1 MTATVAPRR
10 PKASNGRPTPA
21 EGRPRSVVEEIA
33 ARRRAD
39 IEAAFLTEDQGGGA
53 VADAP
58 PPRGFIDRFLG
69 PGLHLIAEIKRSSPS
84 AGRIAVTDEDI
95 VARARAYQAGG
106 AAAISV
112 LCEPHWFGGSIED
125 LRAVRAAVSIPVL
138 AKEFVVD
145 DRQLEQL
152 RAAGADA
159 VLILAVLHPSKR
171 RLRALVHA
179 ALALGLEPLVEAHDE
194 RELRLALETDARL
207 IGLNNRDLR
216 TLAVDPDRAGRLL
229 ALVPD
234 DRLVIAESGVRDIDT
249 IARWRAQGFD
259 GALVG
264 EALMR
269 SPDPAAV
276 ARAFVAAGAVPTDPA
291 NIARRPFV
299 KICGVGDIGSAV
311 AATSA
316 RPDALGLNLVPGTPR
331 ELSID
336 QAAEIARTV
345 RGLTSGDSRPRL
357 VAITADASAE
367 TLAAVV
373 EAVDPDAVQLSG
385 DEPVA
390 AVAAIGRPVW
400 KVLHLPAD
408 PPADVEA
415 AASRLIERG
424 RAFLA
429 AGAERLLLDT
439 AGGPHPGG
447 TGQRASTAL
456 AAAVARDLP
465 VTLAGGLT
473 PANVAGALRD
483 IPAVG
488 VDVAS
493 GVEFPREAGQRP
505 VKDPYLVALFIKRS
519 RAARDD
525 RPNTPFGPT
534 PVAAGL
540 LDADGAGRW
549 GMERDFGGR
558 YVPETL
564 MAALEQLET
573 AYDALRDDPVFWA
586 ELRGLLERF
595 AGRPTPIYR
604 ADRLAAAVRTE
615 AGRLGAASKG
625 RRAAET
631 RIPDLRLYLKRE
643 DLAHTGAHKINNALG
658 QALLTRRLG
667 KTRVIAETGA
677 GQHGVATATAC
688 ALLDL
693 PCVVYMGAEDIER
706 QGPNVLRMRA
716 LGAEVRSVT
725 SGTATLKDAVNE
737 AMRDWVTNVETTHY
751 VLGSAMGPHPYPTIV
766 RDLQRRIGD
775 EAAAQLMTVEGRL
788 PDVAV
793 ACVGGG
799 SNAIGLLARF
809 IGEPSVRLAVVE
821 AAGDG
826 IETGR
831 HAAAILGGTPGILH
845 GSRSLMLQDRDGQ
858 VVEAHSASAGLDY
871 PGIGPQL
878 AALAEGGRI
887 EVASATDRAA
897 VAAMKTTTR
906 TEGILPALE
915 TAHAIAALPRIL
927 AGVEGAI
934 GGPGGGWPDEV
945 LMLVGFSGRGDKD
958 LAALERFAD
967 VEPWESAP

>member
-1 MTATVAPRR
+1 MTATLAPRPAR
-10 PKASNGRPTPA
+10 VASGGTARAGGRA
-21 EGRPRSVVEEIA
+21 RNVVDEIA
-33 ARRRAD
+33 ARRRDDLEAMFRSPSAD
-39 IEAAFLTEDQGGGA
+39 GA

-58 PPRGFIDRFLG
+58 PPRGFVDRFLA
-69 PGLHLIAEIKRSSPS
+69 PGLHLIAEIKRASPS
-84 AGRIAVTDEDI
+84 AGRIAGTGEDI
-95 VARARAYQAGG
+95 IARARAYQAGG

-112 LCEPHWFGGSIED
+112 LCEPHWFGGSVED

-145 DRQLEQL
+145 ARQLGLL

-159 VLILAVLHPSKR
+159 VLILVVLHPSKR
-171 RLRALVHA
+171 RLRALVDG

-216 TLAVDPDRAGRLL
+216 TLTVDPERAGRMRS
-229 ALVPD
+229 LVPD

-269 SPDPAAV
+269 SPDPTAA
-276 ARAFVAAGAVPTDPA
+276 ARAFVGAGAVPNDPA
-291 NIARRPFV
+291 NKARRPFV

-311 AATSA
+311 AATSSGA
-316 RPDALGLNLVPGTPR
+316 DALGLNLVPGTPR

-336 QAAEIARTV
+336 QAAELARAV
-345 RGLTSGDSRPRL
+345 RDLTASGPRPRL
-357 VAITADASAE
+357 VAITADATTE
-367 TLAAVV
+367 TLAAIVA
-373 EAVDPDAVQLSG
+373 AVDPDAIQLSG
-385 DEPVA
+385 TEPVDV
-390 AVAAIGRPVW
+390 VAAIGRPVW
-400 KVLHLPAD
+400 KVLHLPAEA
-408 PPADVEA
+408 PADVTA
-415 AASRLIERG
+415 AASRIAERG
-424 RAFLA
+424 RAYLA

-439 AGGPHPGG
+439 AGGQYPGG

-456 AAAVARDLP
+456 AAAVARDVP
-465 VTLAGGLT
+465 VTLAGGLR
-473 PANVAGALRD
+473 PDNVAGALRD
-483 IPAVG
+483 VPAVG

-493 GVEFPREAGQRP
+493 GVEFPREPGQRP
-505 VKDPYLVALFIKRS
+505 VKDPYLVALFAKRA

-540 LDADGAGRW
+540 IDADGAGRW

-573 AYDALRDDPVFWA
+573 AYDALRHDPVFWA
-586 ELRGLLERF
+586 ELRSLLERF

-604 ADRLAAAVRTE
+604 ADRLAAAVLIE
-615 AGRLGAASKG
+615 ATRLAGASSTG
-625 RRAAET
+625 RRSAET

-775 EAAAQLMTVEGRL
+775 EAAAQLFELEGRL

-809 IGEPSVRLAVVE
+809 IGEPTVRLAVVE

-887 EVASATDRAA
+887 EVASATDRDA

-915 TAHAIAALPRIL
+915 TAHAIAALPRLL
-927 AGVEGAI
+927 AGV
-934 GGPGGGWPDEV
+934 GGLGGGWPDEV

>member
-1 MTATVAPRR
+1 M
-10 PKASNGRPTPA
+10 
-21 EGRPRSVVEEIA
+21 
-33 ARRRAD
+33 
-39 IEAAFLTEDQGGGA
+39 L
-53 VADAP
+53 
-58 PPRGFIDRFLG
+58 L
-69 PGLHLIAEIKRSSPS
+69 
-84 AGRIAVTDEDI
+84 
-95 VARARAYQAGG
+95 
-106 AAAISV
+106 
-112 LCEPHWFGGSIED
+112 
-125 LRAVRAAVSIPVL
+125 
-138 AKEFVVD
+138 
-145 DRQLEQL
+145 
-152 RAAGADA
+152 
-159 VLILAVLHPSKR
+159 LAVLHPTKR
-171 RLRALVHA
+171 RLRGLVER

-194 RELRLALETDARL
+194 RELRLALETDAGSSASTTGTCGRSSWT
-207 IGLNNRDLR
+207 RS
-216 TLAVDPDRAGRLL
+216 APAGFGD
-229 ALVPD
+229 LVPD
-234 DRLVIAESGVRDIDT
+234 DRLVIAESGVRDPAT
-249 IARWRAQGFD
+249 VARWRAQGFD

-269 SPDPAAV
+269 SADAAAA
-276 ARAFVAAGAVPTDPA
+276 ARTFVAAGAPPA
-291 NIARRPFV
+291 DLANVARRPFV

-311 AATSA
+311 AAA
-316 RPDALGLNLVPGTPR
+316 AAGADALGLNLVPGTPR
-331 ELSID
+331 ALSLD
-336 QAAEIARTV
+336 EAAELARTV
-345 RGLTSGDSRPRL
+345 RDVTSGGTRPRL
-357 VAITADASAE
+357 VAITADASADE
-367 TLAAVV
+367 LAAIV
-373 EAVDPDAVQLSG
+373 AALDPDAVQLNG
-385 DEPVA
+385 GEPVG
-390 AVAAIGRPVW
+390 AIATVGRPVW
-400 KVLHLPAD
+400 KVLHLPAEA
-408 PPADVEA
+408 PVGIAA
-415 AASRLIERG
+415 AASRLAERG

-429 AGAERLLLDT
+429 AGAERILLDT

-447 TGQRASTAL
+447 TGQRASSAL
-456 AAAVARDLP
+456 AAAVARELP
-465 VTLAGGLT
+465 VTLAGGLS

-493 GVEFPREAGQRP
+493 GVEFAREPGRRP
-505 VKDPYLVALFIKRS
+505 VKDPYLVALFAKRA

-525 RPNTPFGPT
+525 RPNVAFGPT

-564 MAALEQLET
+564 MAALEQLES
-573 AYDALRDDPVFWA
+573 AYDALRHDPVFWA
-586 ELRGLLERF
+586 ELRELLERF

-604 ADRLAAAVRTE
+604 ADRLAGAVRAEAARLAEATS
-615 AGRLGAASKG
+615 AGRRTADA
-625 RRAAET
+625 

-706 QGPNVLRMRA
+706 QGPNVLRMHA
-716 LGAEVRSVT
+716 LGTEVRSVT

-775 EAAAQLMTVEGRL
+775 EAAAQLFAIEGRL

-799 SNAIGLLARF
+799 SNAIGLLAQF
-809 IGEPSVRLAVVE
+809 IGEPAVRLAVVE

-831 HAAAILGGTPGILH
+831 HAAAILGGSPGILH

-887 EVASATDRAA
+887 EVAAATDREA

-906 TEGILPALE
+906 MEGILPALE
-915 TAHAIAALPRIL
+915 TAHAVAALPKLL
-927 AGVEGAI
+927 AGIDGTTAI
-934 GGPGGGWPDEV
+934 GGVPGGPPAGWPDEV

-967 VEPWESAP
+967 VEPWEAAR

>member
-1 MTATVAPRR
+1 MTVATPRR
-10 PKASNGRPTPA
+10 AAGAN
-21 EGRPRSVVEEIA
+21 VVAEIA
-33 ARRRAD
+33 ARRREDLAPEFEHVPSD
-39 IEAAFLTEDQGGGA
+39 AELAA
-53 VADAP
+53 AP
-58 PPRGFIDRFLG
+58 PPRPIVERLAA
-69 PGLHLIAEIKRSSPS
+69 PGLNLIAEIKRSSPS
-84 AGRIAVTDEDI
+84 AGRIAASNEDI
-95 VARARAYQAGG
+95 VARARAYEAGG

-112 LCEPHWFGGSIED
+112 LCEPHWFNGSIDD
-125 LRAVRAAVSIPVL
+125 LRAVRTAVSIPVL

-145 DRQLEQL
+145 ERQLAMV
-152 RAAGADA
+152 RAAGADL
-159 VLILAVLHPSKR
+159 VLLLAVLHPR
-171 RLRALVHA
+171 ARLARLVER

-194 RELRLALETDARL
+194 RELQTALATDARL
-207 IGLNNRDLR
+207 IGINNRDLR
-216 TLAVDPDRAGRLL
+216 TLEVDTHRADRLR

-234 DRLVIAESGVRDIDT
+234 DRLVIAESGARDVET
-249 IARWRAQGFD
+249 VARWRALGFD
-259 GALVG
+259 AALVG
-264 EALMR
+264 EGLMR
-269 SPDPAAV
+269 ATDPTAA
-276 ARAFVAAGAVPTDPA
+276 ARSFVAAGRQPQDPA
-291 NIARRPFV
+291 NVARRPFV
-299 KICGVGDIGSAV
+299 KICGVTDSTGALAAV
-311 AATSA
+311 RAGA
-316 RPDALGLNLVPGTPR
+316 DAIGLNLVPGTPR
-331 ELSID
+331 ALEID
-336 QAAEIARTV
+336 ETV
-345 RGLTSGDSRPRL
+345 
-357 VAITADASAE
+357 A
-367 TLAAVV
+367 LAAVIRGAAPNGAGPKV
-373 EAVDPDAVQLSG
+373 VAVVADPSGEHLAALTAAIDPDAIQFSG
-385 DEPVA
+385 REPVA
-390 AVAAIGRPVW
+390 AVAAAGREAW
-400 KVLHLPAD
+400 KVIHLPAEAPD
-408 PPADVEA
+408 RPAAAAGDAVEA
-415 AASRLIERG
+415 A

-429 AGAERLLLDT
+429 AGAATILVDT

-447 TGQRASTAL
+447 TGVRADPAIV
-456 AAAVARDLP
+456 AAVAREIP
-465 VTLAGGLT
+465 IVLAGGLSA
-473 PANVAGALRD
+473 ANVAAALRE

-493 GVEFPREAGQRP
+493 GVETPRDPGERP
-505 VKDPYLVALFIKRS
+505 RKDPFKVALFVKRA

-525 RPNTPFGPT
+525 RPNVPFGPT
-534 PVAAGL
+534 PVHAGL

-564 MAALEQLET
+564 MAALAQLET
-573 AYDALRDDPVFWA
+573 AYDALRHDPVFWA
-586 ELRGLLERF
+586 DLRELLERF
-595 AGRPTPIYR
+595 AGRPTALYR
-604 ADRLAAAVRTE
+604 ADRLAAAVEGE
-615 AGRLGAASKG
+615 AARLASAAGPGASA
-625 RRAAET
+625 
-631 RIPDLRLYLKRE
+631 IPAIRLYLKRE

-775 EAAAQLMTVEGRL
+775 EAAAQLTAVEGRL
-788 PDVAV
+788 PDLAI

-809 IGEPSVRLAVVE
+809 IGEPSVRLAVAE

-826 IETGR
+826 METGR

-878 AALAEGGRI
+878 AALAEAGRI
-887 EVASATDRAA
+887 EVAAATDREA
-897 VAAMKTTTR
+897 VAAMKATTR

-915 TAHAIAALPRIL
+915 TAHAIAALPKVL
-927 AGVEGAI
+927 AGVDGLA
-934 GGPGGGWPDEV
+934 GGFPPEV
-945 LMLVGFSGRGDKD
+945 LVLLGFSGRGDKD
-958 LAALERFAD
+958 LAALTRFDD
-967 VEPWESAP
+967 VEPWASAR